1 MRRHPGIRQARP
13 SGIKN
18 EQNCLATAKGNS
30 ATLHPGDDLETEHI
44 VIKPFR
50 PIEIAGVERSLAELT
65 KPHRTRMGATAVAS
79 KVRLPLT
86 SSDTM
91 LAGDM
96 QEIGKLLAIF
106 GGLIL
111 LLGLALWSGFG
122 AGWLGRLPGDI
133 RMEREH
139 STFYF
144 PIITCIIISI
154 VVSLIL
160 SLFRR

>member
-1 MRRHPGIRQARP
+1 
-13 SGIKN
+13 
-18 EQNCLATAKGNS
+18 
-30 ATLHPGDDLETEHI
+30 
-44 VIKPFR
+44 
-50 PIEIAGVERSLAELT
+50 
-65 KPHRTRMGATAVAS
+65 MGATAVAG
-79 KVRLPLT
+79 KVRLPVT